1 MRKLLFFNLMT
12 LLVLVIVSCSS
23 SETYADKKNKESNA
37 ISQLISDSGFVV
49 ITEDQFYSQDSM
61 TGKDEFVLFE
71 SSGVYMNIQS
81 IGCGSKIKKNSS
93 ASVIWR
99 WNAYDIEN
107 EGWTEYMTLFG
118 DLYEKVYVSNTN
130 GTLSAL
136 YIDGTYNSSDCYN
149 SSTGAYIVPTG
160 FLVPLLYVNVGRP
173 QSDSE
178 DIARVRLI
186 VPHSAG
192 TYYASSYVLP
202 YYVEITYELDR

>member
-12 LLVLVIVSCSS
+12 LLVLVIASCTS

-37 ISQLISDSGFVV
+37 INQLISDSGFVV
-49 ITEDQFYSQDSM
+49 ISENQFYSQDSM
-61 TGKDEFVLFE
+61 TADNEFVLFE

-99 WNAYDIEN
+99 WSAYDIEN
-107 EGWTEYMTLFG
+107 AVWKEYMSFFG
-118 DLYEKVYVSNTN
+118 DYYEKVYVSNTN

-136 YIDGTYNSSDCYN
+136 YIDGTYNSDYCYN
-149 SSTGAYIVPTG
+149 SSTYTYIVPTG
-160 FLVPLLYVNVGRP
+160 YLVPLLYVNVGRP